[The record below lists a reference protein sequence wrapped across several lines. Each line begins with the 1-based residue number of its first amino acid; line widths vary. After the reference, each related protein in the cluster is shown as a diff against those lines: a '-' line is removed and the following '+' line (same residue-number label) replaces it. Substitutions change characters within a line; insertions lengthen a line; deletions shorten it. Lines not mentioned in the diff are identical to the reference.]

1 MLTVVEHSKKCTNG
15 MIIFEMNKI
24 LSISE
29 NYQFDS
35 CESALSKWL
44 QRLSFHETGEI

>member
-29 NYQFDS
+29 NYQFDP

-44 QRLSFHETGEI
+44 QRLSYHEIGEI